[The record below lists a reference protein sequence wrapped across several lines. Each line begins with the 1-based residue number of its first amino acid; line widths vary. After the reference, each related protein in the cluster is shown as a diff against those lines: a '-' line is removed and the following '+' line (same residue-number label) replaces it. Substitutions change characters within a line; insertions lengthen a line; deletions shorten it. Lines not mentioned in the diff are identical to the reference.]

1 MALKQNNTL
10 KGLAFL
16 SPWLIGFVGFM
27 ALPIGLSF
35 YYSLSNYP
43 LYEPPTYIGS
53 ENYAD
58 LLWAPDGKG
67 GYGDALFW
75 KSLKNTAYFAALSLP
90 MMMLVSLGLAL
101 LLNSK
106 IAGLSIYRT
115 VIFLPSII
123 PIMAA
128 AMVFMLFT
136 DSQDGVLNAL
146 LANIGIKGPDW
157 LGDIR
162 MAMPSLALLSL
173 WGVGHTVV
181 IYLAGLQD
189 VPQSLYEAA
198 EIDGAGTWS
207 KLWHVTLPSISP
219 VIFFNLIIA
228 IIGTV
233 QYFLQPYVIT
243 AGGPAE
249 STYVLTMYLY
259 DKAFQYHE
267 FGYASAMAWI
277 MFIIILTLTGLAFWT
292 SKRWVHYQG
301 D

>member
-1 MALKQNNTL
+1 MALKDHNTL

-16 SPWLIGFVGFM
+16 SPWLIGFVAFM

-35 YYSLSNYP
+35 YYSLSVYP
-43 LYEPPTYIGS
+43 LYDEPAYVGAD
-53 ENYAD
+53 NYAQ
-58 LLWAPDGKG
+58 LLWEPDGSG

-75 KSLKNTAYFAALSLP
+75 KSLKNTGYFALLSLP
-90 MMMLVSLGLAL
+90 AMMIVSLGLAL
-101 LLNSK
+101 LLNTRV
-106 IAGLSIYRT
+106 AGLSIYRT
-115 VIFLPSII
+115 IIFLPSII

-128 AMVFMLFT
+128 AMVFLLFA
-136 DSQDGVLNAL
+136 DSQDGVLNAM
-146 LANIGIKGPDW
+146 LAKIGIDGPDW
-157 LGDIR
+157 LGSEA
-162 MAMPSLALLSL
+162 MAMPSLALLSV

-189 VPQSLYEAA
+189 VPASLYEAA
-198 EIDGAGTWS
+198 EIDGAGAWS
-207 KLWHVTLPSISP
+207 KLWHVTLPCISP

-243 AGGPAE
+243 NGGPSE

-277 MFIIILTLTGLAFWT
+277 MFVIILVLTGLAFWT

-301 D
+301 E